1 MLKKRPVRGLYKWN
15 NGYAHL
21 KGSNNCINSTDRTR
35 PYQGQIMNIWEE
47 YAMKAIKHDVNPTHR
62 RPSRRPIV
70 HWLPNH
76 WKELEVRHLQSDV
89 QETWRVDWLLST
101 ASSSVTVSGLRSAKT
116 WYLVTWWRWLIGL
129 RRTPRKQIFQLASC
143 SIPFAFLW
151 QGSCLAT
158 LNCRLRLPNLRKAV
172 WPVFRHLFRSE

>member
-1 MLKKRPVRGLYKWN
+1 MLKKRVVRGLYKWN

-21 KGSNNCINSTDRTR
+21 KGSNNCINSTDMTR

-76 WKELEVRHLQSDV
+76 
-89 QETWRVDWLLST
+89 
-101 ASSSVTVSGLRSAKT
+101 
-116 WYLVTWWRWLIGL
+116 
-129 RRTPRKQIFQLASC
+129 
-143 SIPFAFLW
+143 
-151 QGSCLAT
+151 
-158 LNCRLRLPNLRKAV
+158 
-172 WPVFRHLFRSE
+172 